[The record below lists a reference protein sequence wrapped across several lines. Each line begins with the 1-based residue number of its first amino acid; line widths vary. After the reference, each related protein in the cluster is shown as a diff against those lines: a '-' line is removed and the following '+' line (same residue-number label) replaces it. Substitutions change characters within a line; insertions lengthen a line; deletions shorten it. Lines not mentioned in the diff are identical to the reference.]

1 MAMLSKSK
9 VMNESNEIL
18 SVILVSLTFIAMSA
32 PKNIADAI
40 LSCTSIYI
48 RPKHVFW
55 ASITDEIGCT
65 LIVPLIL
72 LVIHPKM
79 RFSFCQRFNP
89 FLNLLGLNVSQTTDQ
104 HETIYMASRPTTS
117 TASASTSAV
126 TVI

>member
-1 MAMLSKSK
+1 MLSKSQ
-9 VMNESNEIL
+9 VMAESNEIL
-18 SVILVSLTFIAMSA
+18 SVILVSLTFLGMSA

-72 LVIHPKM
+72 LVMHPKM
-79 RFSFCQRFNP
+79 RSSFCFLFNP
-89 FLNLLGLNVSQTTDQ
+89 CLNHLGLTVTETSDQ

-117 TASASTSAV
+117 AASASTSAV